1 MGTLVSL
8 VGLLTLTGCGW
19 CWKVSTTGS
28 ERLATLVF
36 GTTIPKTFSPKTW
49 LEFLS

>member
-1 MGTLVSL
+1 M

-19 CWKVSTTGS
+19 CRKVSTTGS
-28 ERLATLVF
+28 ERLLILVF
-36 GTTIPKTFSPKTW
+36 CTTIPKTFSPKTW

>member
-1 MGTLVSL
+1 MSSVA
-8 VGLLTLTGCGW
+8 LLTLTGCGW
-19 CWKVSTTGS
+19 CWKVSTMGS

-36 GTTIPKTFSPKTW
+36 CTTIPKTFSPKTW